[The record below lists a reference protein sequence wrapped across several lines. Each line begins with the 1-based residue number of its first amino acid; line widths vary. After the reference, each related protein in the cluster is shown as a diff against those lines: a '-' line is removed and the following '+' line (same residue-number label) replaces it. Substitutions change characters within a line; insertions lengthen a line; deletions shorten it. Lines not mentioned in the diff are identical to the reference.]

1 MMACCTNTYD
11 LGCFDS
17 CDTILLNEET
27 VGTDIVY
34 EQNGL
39 LKILF
44 ETQFRFKINQDATQ
58 GEIIELDLQKFPE
71 NADITLR
78 LYNADGSR
86 FIHTIGS
93 AMYDCFSIRIDIYRT
108 NNYEAMGTLPT
119 CCAPKIFSYTGV
131 DTATLT
137 YDDWSKF
144 GKIPTL
150 EAYYNDGSSYIS
162 IPIQPM
168 FNSMPNP
175 TQITVTIGGIP
186 TDTWYIKLS

>member
-1 MMACCTNTYD
+1 MACCTNTYD

-17 CDTILLNEET
+17 CDTIYLNEET
-27 VGTDIVY
+27 VGTDIAY

-58 GEIIELDLQKFPE
+58 GEIISLDLQKFPE
-71 NADITLR
+71 STDITLR

-86 FIHTIGS
+86 FVHAIGS
-93 AMYDCFSIRIDIYRT
+93 VLYDCFSLRIDVFRT
-108 NNYEAMGTLPT
+108 NNYEDMENTTA
-119 CCAPKIFSYTGV
+119 CCTPKIYSYTGV

-144 GKIPTL
+144 GKIPTI
-150 EAYYNDGSSYIS
+150 EAYYYDGTTYIT
-162 IPIQPM
+162 IPIQPT
-168 FNSMPNP
+168 FDEMPNP
-175 TQITVTIGGIP
+175 TEITVTIGGVP
-186 TDTWYIKLS
+186 ADTWYIKLS